1 MDGETD
7 GLADGSSGAVGEGHE
22 PGLGA
27 SGGKAGGSNGDAGPK
42 GKAFKGLV
50 EGDGEKEDEEGW
62 REGDG
67 EGDADEDGVEEDAGF
82 EEEAL
87 KEELFLD
94 LVGGERGGGWGVV
107 VLKRLRGR
115 RDGIEIVERGDRV
128 LV

>member
-7 GLADGSSGAVGEGHE
+7 GLADGGGGAVCEGHE
-22 PGLGA
+22 PRLGA
-27 SGGKAGGSNGDAGPK
+27 SGGKAGGGSGDAGAK
-42 GKAFKGLV
+42 REAFKGLV

-87 KEELFLD
+87 KEELLLD
-94 LVGGERGGGWGVV
+94 LVGGERVGGWGAI
-107 VLKRLRGR
+107 VLKRLRGG
-115 RDGIEIVERGDRV
+115 RDGVEIVERGDRV